1 MMPFG
6 LWPIRKAS
14 RLLQW
19 PGIHLMYIKF
29 NHKCTDQDSRYSFN
43 VNESPCVVSIGS
55 FTYFSDPLELVTYG
69 EPGKI
74 EIGKFCSI
82 ADGVRIYFG
91 GMHAMDGV
99 STYPAEMLAEWM
111 PELAGPN
118 STSSKG
124 PVVIGNDVWIGEGAS
139 ILSGVTV
146 GDGAIIGARAVV
158 SRNVP
163 PYGVAVGNPARVV
176 RKRVPDADAD
186 FLLSI
191 RWWSW
196 PNDKIR
202 RFARLIFGGDVE
214 AFRLAVSSDPDAL
227 RD

>member
-1 MMPFG
+1 
-6 LWPIRKAS
+6 
-14 RLLQW
+14 
-19 PGIHLMYIKF
+19 MYMKF
-29 NHKCTDQDSRYSFN
+29 NHKCTDQDSGYGFN
-43 VNESPCVVSIGS
+43 VNGSHCMVSVGS

-74 EIGKFCSI
+74 EIGRFCSI

-176 RKRVPDADAD
+176 RKRLPDADAD

-196 PNDKIR
+196 PSDKIR
-202 RFARLIFGGDVE
+202 RFARHIFSGDVE
-214 AFRLAVSSDPDAL
+214 AFRLALSHEPDAL

>member
-1 MMPFG
+1 
-6 LWPIRKAS
+6 
-14 RLLQW
+14 
-19 PGIHLMYIKF
+19 MYMKF
-29 NHKCTDQDSRYSFN
+29 NHKCTDQDSGYGFS
-43 VNESPCVVSIGS
+43 VNGSHCMVSVGS

-74 EIGKFCSI
+74 EIGRFCSI

-176 RKRVPDADAD
+176 RKRLPDADAD

-196 PNDKIR
+196 PSNKIR
-202 RFARLIFGGDVE
+202 RFARHIFTGDVE
-214 AFRLAVSSDPDAL
+214 ALRLALSREPDAL